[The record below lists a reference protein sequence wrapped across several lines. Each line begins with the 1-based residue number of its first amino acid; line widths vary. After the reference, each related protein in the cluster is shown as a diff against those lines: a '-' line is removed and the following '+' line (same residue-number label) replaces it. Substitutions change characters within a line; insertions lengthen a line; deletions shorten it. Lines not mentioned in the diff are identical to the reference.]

1 MKLPDCVWSLPP
13 AHLVLPR
20 DEIHVWRASLDQPPA
35 CVAALEQT
43 LSLDERSRVQR
54 YRFAHDKQYFII
66 RHGLL
71 RQMLGDYMGI
81 EPGSLRFHSGPYGKP
96 ALAEMPGVYMPR
108 FNVSYTHELALF
120 AFARDR
126 EVGVDIE
133 YVRPVAQAEQIAG
146 RFFSVQA
153 RDTLRD
159 LPQDRMY
166 EQFLIYWTRLEA
178 CLKASG
184 MGLAGAES
192 QGLLS
197 PENTAQ
203 SLCGPIYSLLPAP
216 GYVAALAVQ
225 ARAAGTL
232 QQTSVSVL
240 YLQWIPA
247 GERNKHQSK
256 EEKYR
261 KSAGISS

>member
-1 MKLPDCVWSLPP
+1 MMKLPDCVWSLPP

-35 CVAALEQT
+35 RVATLEQT

-66 RHGLL
+66 RRGLL
-71 RQMLGDYMGI
+71 RQMLGDYLDV
-81 EPGSLRFHSGPYGKP
+81 EPGSLRFRSGPYGKP
-96 ALAEMPGVYMPR
+96 ALAEMPGAYMPH
-108 FNVSYTHELALF
+108 FNVSHSRELALF

-133 YVRPVAQAEQIAG
+133 YVRPVVEAEQIAG
-146 RFFSVQA
+146 RYFSAQE
-153 RDTLRD
+153 RDALRD
-159 LPQDRMY
+159 LPPHRMY
-166 EQFLIYWTRLEA
+166 EQFFIYWTRLEA
-178 CLKASG
+178 YLKASG
-184 MGLAGAES
+184 AGLAGAEN

-203 SLCGPIYSLLPAP
+203 SLYGPIYSMQPAP

-225 ARAAGTL
+225 ARAAAL
-232 QQTSVSVL
+232 ALTSVSVI
-240 YLQWIPA
+240 YWQWIPT
-247 GERNKHQSK
+247 GERI
-256 EEKYR
+256 E
-261 KSAGISS
+261 GDT

>member
-1 MKLPDCVWSLPP
+1 MQLPDCAWSLPP

-35 CVAALEQT
+35 RVAALEQT

-66 RHGLL
+66 RRGLL
-71 RQMLGDYMGI
+71 RLMLGDYLDI

-96 ALAEMPGVYMPR
+96 ALAEMPGAYMLH
-108 FNVSYTHELALF
+108 FNVSHSREIALF

-133 YVRPVAQAEQIAG
+133 YVRPVAEAEQIAG
-146 RFFSVQA
+146 RYFSVLA
-153 RDTLRD
+153 RDSLRD
-159 LPQDRMY
+159 LPPDRTY
-166 EQFLIYWTRLEA
+166 EQFFVYWTRLEA
-178 CLKASG
+178 YLKASG

-203 SLCGPIYSLLPAP
+203 PLNEPIYSMQPAP

-225 ARAAGTL
+225 VEATTAL
-232 QQTSVSVL
+232 PLTSMRVV
-240 YLQWIPA
+240 YWQWVPA
-247 GERNKHQSK
+247 GERR
-256 EEKYR
+256 E
-261 KSAGISS
+261 GDT

>member
-1 MKLPDCVWSLPP
+1 LFVKIHYRGEFRLMKLPDCPWSLPP

-35 CVAALEQT
+35 RVAALEQT

-66 RHGLL
+66 RRGLL
-71 RQMLGDYMGI
+71 RQMLGDYLDV
-81 EPGSLRFHSGPYGKP
+81 EPGSLRFRSDPYGKP
-96 ALAEMPGVYMPR
+96 ELVEMPGAYMPH
-108 FNVSYTHELALF
+108 FNVSHSRKLALF

-133 YVRPVAQAEQIAG
+133 YVRPVAEAEQIAG
-146 RFFSVQA
+146 RYFSVQE

-159 LPQDRMY
+159 LPPDRMY
-166 EQFLIYWTRLEA
+166 EQFFTYWTRLEGY
-178 CLKASG
+178 LKASG
-184 MGLAGAES
+184 TGLAGAEN

-197 PENTAQ
+197 PENTAR
-203 SLCGPIYSLLPAP
+203 SLYGPIYSMQPAP

-225 ARAAGTL
+225 ARAATEL
-232 QQTSVSVL
+232 PLTSVRVI
-240 YLQWIPA
+240 YWQRIPA
-247 GERNKHQSK
+247 GERR
-256 EEKYR
+256 E
-261 KSAGISS
+261 GDT

>member
-1 MKLPDCVWSLPP
+1 MQLPDCAWSLPP

-35 CVAALEQT
+35 RVAALEQT

-66 RHGLL
+66 RRGLL
-71 RQMLGDYMGI
+71 RQMLGDYLGI

-96 ALAEMPGVYMPR
+96 ALAEMPCAYMPH
-108 FNVSYTHELALF
+108 FNVSHSRELALF

-133 YVRPVAQAEQIAG
+133 YVRPVVEAEQIAG
-146 RFFSVQA
+146 RYFSVEE

-159 LPQDRMY
+159 LPPDRMY
-166 EQFLIYWTRLEA
+166 EQFFIHWTRLEA
-178 CLKASG
+178 YLKSSG
-184 MGLAGAES
+184 AGLAGAEN

-197 PENTAQ
+197 PENTAR
-203 SLCGPIYSLLPAP
+203 SLNGPIYSMQPAP
-216 GYVAALAVQ
+216 GYVAALAQQ
-225 ARAAGTL
+225 AEAAP
-232 QQTSVSVL
+232 VL
-240 YLQWIPA
+240 PLTPVRVVYWQWIPA
-247 GERNKHQSK
+247 GERREGNNETGKRQ
-256 EEKYR
+256 
-261 KSAGISS
+261 

>member
-1 MKLPDCVWSLPP
+1 MKLPDCAWSLPP

-35 CVAALEQT
+35 RVATLEQT

-66 RHGLL
+66 RRGLL
-71 RQMLGDYMGI
+71 RQMLGDYLDV
-81 EPGSLRFHSGPYGKP
+81 EPGSLRFRSGPYGKP
-96 ALAEMPGVYMPR
+96 ALAEMPGAYMPH
-108 FNVSYTHELALF
+108 FNVSHSRELALF

-133 YVRPVAQAEQIAG
+133 YVRPVVEAEQIAG
-146 RFFSVQA
+146 RYFSAQE
-153 RDTLRD
+153 RDALRD
-159 LPQDRMY
+159 LPPHRMY
-166 EQFLIYWTRLEA
+166 EQFFIYWTRLEA
-178 CLKASG
+178 YLKASG
-184 MGLAGAES
+184 AGLAGAES

-203 SLCGPIYSLLPAP
+203 SLYGPIYSMQPAP

-225 ARAAGTL
+225 ARAAAL
-232 QQTSVSVL
+232 ALTSVSVI
-240 YLQWIPA
+240 YWQWIPT
-247 GERNKHQSK
+247 GERI
-256 EEKYR
+256 E
-261 KSAGISS
+261 GDT

>member
-1 MKLPDCVWSLPP
+1 MKLPDCAWSLPP
-13 AHLVLPR
+13 AHLALSR

-43 LSLDERSRVQR
+43 LSLDERSRAQR

-66 RHGLL
+66 RRGLL
-71 RQMLGDYMGI
+71 RQMLGDYLDV
-81 EPGSLRFHSGPYGKP
+81 EPGSLLFHSGSYGKP

-108 FNVSYTHELALF
+108 FNVSHTRELALF

-133 YVRPVAQAEQIAG
+133 YVRPVAEAEQIAG
-146 RFFSVQA
+146 RYFSVQE

-159 LPQDRMY
+159 LPPDRMY
-166 EQFLIYWTRLEA
+166 EQFFIYWTRLEA
-178 CLKASG
+178 YLKASG
-184 MGLAGAES
+184 IGLAGAES

-197 PENTAQ
+197 PENTARF
-203 SLCGPIYSLLPAP
+203 LYGPIYSLQPVP

-225 ARAAGTL
+225 ARAAGAL
-232 QQTSVSVL
+232 PLTSMRVV
-240 YLQWIPA
+240 YWRWIPT
-247 GERNKHQSK
+247 GERR
-256 EEKYR
+256 E
-261 KSAGISS
+261 GDT